1 MKITIDKDIKLP
13 EHISYSQITTWLLC
27 SWQFYLGRV
36 LKLPEEESVW
46 SVGGSAYH
54 KACEDYDKMEFNK

>member
-1 MKITIDKDIKLP
+1 MKIEIEKHSVI
-13 EHISYSQITTWLLC
+13 EHISYSQLTTWLLC
-27 SWQFYLGRV
+27 GWQYYLGRV

-54 KACEDYDKMEFNK
+54 KACEMWDLEQMS